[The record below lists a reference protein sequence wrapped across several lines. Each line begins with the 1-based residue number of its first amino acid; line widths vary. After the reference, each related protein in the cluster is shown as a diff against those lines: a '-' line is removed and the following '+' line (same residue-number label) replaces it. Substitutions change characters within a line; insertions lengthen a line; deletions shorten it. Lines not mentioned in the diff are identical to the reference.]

1 MRGASISLTPPPS
14 KMKAIVRFFKPR
26 IIQSVL
32 GLLFV
37 LVAWVVFLP
46 AQVGGNLTYIVI
58 TGTSME
64 PLFHEGDLV
73 FADVQAEY
81 KIGDV
86 VVYLH
91 PDVGRVIHRI
101 IDREGVLYVL
111 KGDNNSW
118 IDGYYPT
125 REEIIGKYRYS
136 IPKVGKFFL
145 KLRQPWLFSLFSGLS
160 VLIIGVSMVNPP
172 QPSKKSKKGNSDFLH
187 LFGVKLSQWK
197 DGYWF
202 PVYII
207 GLGCL
212 VLGIFAFT
220 KPVQKTVTEEI
231 TYTQS
236 GQFAYSGVAVE
247 NVYDQNLVQSGDPVF
262 TKLTCAIQL
271 SFDYQVSAA
280 ADTTGSGTY
289 QFTTILNSTNGWK
302 RIISQVPQTSFEG
315 NTFQVKQSLDF
326 CEIQEFVSF
335 VGETTGVDGQ
345 QYTIDVIPEVNY
357 SGLANGNPFQAVF
370 APVLSFRVDEQ
381 QVYLASLS
389 GFEEENPLSPLETG
403 IIPVEKT
410 VPMTMNILG
419 LNLPVSAGRVISVI
433 GVLLCAIGLIIPGM
447 SYKHVE
453 KLDTKLSDRLTFGQ
467 MLIEVDQSPVGVND
481 RVIEVSS
488 MEDLLLLAEKTA
500 NVVMACCL
508 SEGADYFV
516 QVDHKFFH
524 FKKEKQSVME
534 KNNS

>member
-1 MRGASISLTPPPS
+1 
-14 KMKAIVRFFKPR
+14 MKAIVRFFKPR

-37 LVAWVVFLP
+37 LVAWVIFLP
-46 AQVGGNLTYIVI
+46 TQFGGNLTYIVI

-64 PLFHEGDLV
+64 PLFHEGDFV
-73 FADVQAEY
+73 IADVQAEY
-81 KIGDV
+81 KVGDI

-101 IDREGVLYVL
+101 IDRDGERYVL

-118 IDGYYPT
+118 IDGYYPA

-136 IPKVGKFFL
+136 IPKIGKFFL

-160 VLIIGVSMVNPP
+160 VFIIGVSMVNPP
-172 QPSKKSKKGNSDFLH
+172 QPSKKRKTGNSDFLH
-187 LFGVKLSQWK
+187 SFGVRLSQWK

-220 KPVQKTVTEEI
+220 KPLQKTITEEI
-231 TYTQS
+231 TYTQN
-236 GQFAYSGVAVE
+236 GQFAYSGVAAE
-247 NVYDQNLVQSGDPVF
+247 NIYDQNTVQSGDPVF
-262 TKLTCAIQL
+262 TALTCSIHL

-280 ADTTGSGTY
+280 GDISGSGTY
-289 QFTTILNSTNGWK
+289 QLTTVLKSTNGWK
-302 RIISQVPQTSFEG
+302 RTISQVTQTPFDGTSF
-315 NTFQVKQSLDF
+315 QVDQSMDF
-326 CEIQEFVSF
+326 CEIQEFINF

-345 QYTIDVIPEVNY
+345 QYLIEVIPEVNY
-357 SGLANGNPFQAVF
+357 SGWVNGNPYQTDF
-370 APVLSFRVDEQ
+370 APILSFRIDEQ
-381 QVYLASLS
+381 QVYLANLS
-389 GFEEENPLSPLETG
+389 GYEEENPLSPVEVG

-410 VPMTMNILG
+410 VPVTMNILG

-433 GVLLCAIGLIIPGM
+433 GIILCAVGLIMPGI
-447 SYKHVE
+447 SFKHVE

-467 MLIEVDQSPVGVND
+467 MLVEVDQSPVGVDD
-481 RVIEVSS
+481 RLIEVSS
-488 MEDLLLLAEKTA
+488 LEDLLLLAEKTA
-500 NVVMACCL
+500 SVVMACRL
-508 SEGADYFV
+508 PEGTDYYV
-516 QVDHKFFH
+516 QVERRFFH
-524 FKKEKQSVME
+524 FRKVIQPIAEKK
-534 KNNS
+534 NS